1 MMKTCDFWCLLVLGS
16 VFLCPTSHAQTLA
29 GQEYRSIADMDA
41 RWPAAQQAGI
51 AAGEAVIAPY
61 KEQLADYR
69 NPGAVAAAA
78 AIAYPLLVR
87 TVSFAT
93 CQALALHPETCI
105 DRTLGLP
112 R

>member
-1 MMKTCDFWCLLVLGS
+1 MMKTCDFRCLLMMGC
-16 VFLCPTSHAQTLA
+16 VFLCPTGHAQTQA
-29 GQEYRSIADMDA
+29 GQEYRSITDIDA
-41 RWPAAQQAGI
+41 RWAAAQQAGI

-61 KEQLADYR
+61 KEKLSDYR
-69 NPGAVAAAA
+69 NPATVAATA

-105 DRTLGLP
+105 DRTQGLP